1 MDYLIVLII
10 YYFIGSIPFAIIFSK
25 IFDTKNPLKMG
36 SKNPGATNM
45 WRIGSKKSA
54 VFTFIFDFMKGFLT
68 LFISNKLFGSIFYDL
83 VIFIIIGH
91 CFSIF
96 IKFKGG
102 KGVAAFLG
110 ILLFLQVKLF
120 LIAVTVWS
128 LAFAIKKTSSIA
140 ALICIVATLISN
152 ILLFHSE
159 IFSINL
165 ICILVFLMHYQ
176 NIYRI
181 ITANEKKIS

>member
-1 MDYLIVLII
+1 MDYLIVLVI

-25 IFDTKNPLKMG
+25 IFETQNPLEAG

-54 VFTFIFDFMKGFLT
+54 ILTFIFDFMKGFLA

-102 KGVAAFLG
+102 KGVAAFFG
-110 ILLFLQVKLF
+110 ILLFLQAKLF
-120 LIAVTVWS
+120 LITVTVWV
-128 LAFAIKKTSSIA
+128 LVFILKKTSSIA
-140 ALICIVATLISN
+140 ALISIIITLLSN

-176 NIYRI
+176 NIYRLI
-181 ITANEKKIS
+181 RAEEKKIN

>member
-1 MDYLIVLII
+1 MDYLIVLVI

-25 IFDTKNPLKMG
+25 IFDTKNPLEAG

-54 VFTFIFDFMKGFLT
+54 VFTFFFDFMKGFLT

-110 ILLFLQVKLF
+110 ILLFLQFKLF
-120 LIAVTVWS
+120 LIAVTVWG
-128 LAFAIKKTSSIA
+128 LVFIVKKTSSIA
-140 ALICIVATLISN
+140 ALISIIATLISN
-152 ILLFHSE
+152 VLLFHSE